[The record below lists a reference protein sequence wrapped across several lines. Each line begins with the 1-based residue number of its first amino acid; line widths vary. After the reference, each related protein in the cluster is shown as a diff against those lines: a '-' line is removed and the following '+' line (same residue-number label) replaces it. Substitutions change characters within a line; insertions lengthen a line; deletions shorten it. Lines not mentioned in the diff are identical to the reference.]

1 MKKQLFIQF
10 VILDPQFVLHILWLW
25 QGRHSLP
32 YLSWR
37 HVTDFLSFR
46 ILNNL
51 RLSWKTELP
60 WTALKYFLSFRV
72 LEQLALVLKT
82 EFDPEMF
89 HCIEYTFYIQGYWAT
104 CACSGKQ
111 SLLWNLSLYWNIFYL
126 SGFLRNLRLSWKQS
140 LPRIFQARGAA
151 APPPA
156 SYATVNKHPIA
167 IADWHPPV
175 TVSSPAMSRQTM
187 VQHFTFTSQSMQRFI
202 TRANLGLLP
211 DLNPSAVLIAVSS
224 RVRNYTTEKR
234 SIWTVKS
241 RSGQSLA
248 FISV

>member
-156 SYATVNKHPIA
+156 SYATVNKHSHRYRRLA
-167 IADWHPPV
+167 SAGH
-175 TVSSPAMSRQTM
+175 S
-187 VQHFTFTSQSMQRFI
+187 FI
-202 TRANLGLLP
+202 TCDVTADDGATLYVYVTIYAAIHYKG
-211 DLNPSAVLIAVSS
+211 
-224 RVRNYTTEKR
+224 
-234 SIWTVKS
+234 KS
-241 RSGQSLA
+241 RLA
-248 FISV
+248 PRFKPFCCADCSFITGS